1 MCYWTDFHAKFHQ
14 TLKTR
19 SLLPARSRILV
30 AVSGGQDSLCLLQLL
45 VDLRDR
51 WDWQLGVVHCNHG
64 WRSDALANAD
74 HVVGIATQ
82 LDLPIWVKT
91 ATVPTQALPQS
102 EAAAR
107 QWRYECFAT
116 IATAQK
122 FPLVVTGHTSSD
134 RAETLLYNLVRGSG
148 LDGLAALSE
157 RRSLA
162 PQIDVVRPLLGFT
175 RSQTGDFC
183 AQRDLAVWLDSTN
196 ADLSYARNRIRQ
208 EVLPYLS
215 EHLNPQT
222 EKHLAQTALLLEAD
236 VAYLEAQTTLL
247 YEQAIDPADPSY
259 LDRTPLKNQPLALQ
273 RRVIRRYLQANSGF
287 AHNFEQIEAV
297 VGLITAP
304 NRSQTSSLPGKA
316 IVQVNQ
322 HQLRY
327 CRVC

>member
-19 SLLPARSRILV
+19 SLLPSRSRILV

-51 WDWQLGVVHCNHG
+51 WDWQLGLIHCNHG

-74 HVVGIATQ
+74 HVAGIATK
-82 LDLPIWVKT
+82 LNLPIWVET
-91 ATVPTQALPQS
+91 ATVPPPS

-107 QWRYECFAT
+107 QWRYECFVA
-116 IATAQK
+116 IATRHK
-122 FPLVVTGHTSSD
+122 FPFVVTGHTLSD

-162 PQIDVVRPLLGFT
+162 PQIDLVRPLLGLT

-183 AQRDLAVWLDSTN
+183 TQRGLTVWLDSTN

-208 EVLPYLS
+208 AVLPYLS

-222 EKHLAQTALLLEAD
+222 EKHLAQTALLFEAD

-247 YEQAIDPADPSY
+247 YEQTIDPADPSQ
-259 LDRTPLKNQPLALQ
+259 LDRTSLQNQPLALQ
-273 RRVIRRYLQANSGF
+273 RRVIRRFLQTNSRL
-287 AHNFEQIEAV
+287 APNFEQIEAV
-297 VGLITAP
+297 VNLITAP
-304 NRSQTSSLPGKA
+304 QRSQTSSLPGKA
-316 IVQVNQ
+316 IVQVEQ
-322 HQLRY
+322 HQLKY
-327 CRVC
+327 CRVL